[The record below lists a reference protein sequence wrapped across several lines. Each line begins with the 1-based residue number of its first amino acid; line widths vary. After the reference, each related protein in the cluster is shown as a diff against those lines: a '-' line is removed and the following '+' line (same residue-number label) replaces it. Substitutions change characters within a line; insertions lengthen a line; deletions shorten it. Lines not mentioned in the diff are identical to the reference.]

1 MPVGLQEA
9 LSDEAQRLELSHLYV
24 PSCYVTASA
33 SARWPTG
40 SNTKRGTGVSR
51 LSQALVFV
59 PRIGLLAELSLSLSL
74 SLSREMMSFD
84 SSLDISLV
92 LDLRDT
98 VLCVTV
104 NSDTDD
110 SRF

>member
-9 LSDEAQRLELSHLYV
+9 ILSEARGCRGSPRL
-24 PSCYVTASA
+24 
-33 SARWPTG
+33 
-40 SNTKRGTGVSR
+40 VS
-51 LSQALVFV
+51 V
-59 PRIGLLAELSLSLSL
+59 PRIGLLAEL